1 VSASAFSFE
10 HFYHGQLFQGGRLQ
24 GDYRLLASSSGI
36 KSDHV
41 AQALLEAPIPP
52 LEGKGA
58 WALVRGVNIPFL
70 LVQSQPGMRH
80 YIFITVDA
88 LRALGGNLKAM
99 LAMVEP
105 QIRTFETT
113 GNSIPTIK
121 MPNLGFPST
130 GAQENAMLDLM
141 TATRD
146 RPDVIEALL
155 AAIIHGVQIVVQGAP
170 PELEKRVAFVE
181 GLLALL
187 PPPARFGVTFT
198 TNSTSDTQL
207 DAQICFY
214 GDDDVPPENTLS
226 YQWGARSVGGKAV
239 EDEYARFIKSQ
250 LRLDTGLVIDQTTA
264 LTPVAGWRIRSG
276 ASLAE
281 ALKYG
286 SYRLKIDNA
295 VLNHQPVEADEVAKI
310 LGEDPTLSD
319 ELRVAYIRHLLA
331 FALALDESANTD
343 LLAVIARGQPDLER
357 AILNEMNAALHEGKA
372 GAIYHRVMRWRS
384 RPNGFRGMYWEEI
397 AQNAAVAYA
406 EMLAQGGDPDALSQ
420 FMNELREVM
429 NPVEI
434 TAIAPRLI
442 EVMLPLAAQHRQL
455 AETVFVL
462 AATSMPTERW
472 QRIVMARPL
481 LAQLPAGVAQLM
493 AYISQHDH
501 NTPPPGLL
509 AQVISDFEPQW
520 RPLLFIRLTELII
533 LAGRFDLLDPPAL
546 EGLAEAAATPWA
558 TAHDVTLRWIVRNLD
573 GEDVIQ
579 TLNPGCRL
587 PLLQILLARRAYSD
601 LANDLLLQG
610 RLFYPADKQMQF
622 GQMVYSLIAE
632 SDLPVQ
638 EIAPALTVLAEK
650 GVKPLPLAMAHFGAL
665 HRHRW
670 SNALEKVAADV
681 SWLVF
686 NNRLIAESM
695 SPELIIELLGYH
707 IQKQDANLAL
717 RVASLL
723 PVAAARRGEDGI
735 SIMIQ
740 MYRMMNRNEE
750 GGQAALDGLRRY
762 IRRCSDSF
770 VPHALVRL
778 GRELG
783 EPVQRALEAT
793 VTLYQ
798 IMGGEDIGDYA
809 YSVHTASEFLYDT
822 FQPYMDKN
830 NMPSIN
836 SLISDL
842 SSLSGGL
849 SNDERRALSEAI
861 LEFGRLLSAL
871 AIQHRQVHPRE
882 QDEHIEGLLT
892 GKGTA
897 STVFDVFRVMGG
909 YFSRARRLS
918 IRAERGGSQH
928 PLSDRAAHVLLREIE
943 QINRLLKTALRA
955 IPSDRR
961 IHLSAA
967 ALQEEIE
974 SLWGDI
980 SLHERRTLVRDLA
993 IDLQRIPEI
1002 TLMIT
1007 ERADVKVL
1015 QDDSGIGR
1023 KLESANRRPENALEF
1038 YRFVHGYFKAR
1049 TR

>member
-1 VSASAFSFE
+1 MSVSAFTLE
-10 HFYHGQLFQGGRLQ
+10 HFYHGQLAHGGVLQ
-24 GDYRLLASSSGI
+24 GDLRLLAASSGV

-41 AQALLEAPIPP
+41 AEALMEAHIPP
-52 LEGKGA
+52 LEGTGA

-70 LVQSQPGMRH
+70 LVQSQPGIRH
-80 YIFITVDA
+80 YIFITGDA

-99 LAMVEP
+99 LTLVEP
-105 QIRTFETT
+105 QIQTFETT
-113 GNSIPTIK
+113 GNTIPPVK
-121 MPNLGFPST
+121 LPNVGFPSP
-130 GAQENAMLDLM
+130 GAQENVMLDLM

-146 RPDVIEALL
+146 RLDVVESLL
-155 AAIIHGVQIVVQGAP
+155 AAIIHGVQIVVRGAP

-198 TNSTSDTQL
+198 TNSTPETRV

-214 GDDDVPPENTLS
+214 GDGDTPPENTLA
-226 YQWGARSVGGKAV
+226 YQWGERSVSGTIP

-250 LRLDTGLVIDQTTA
+250 LRLDTGLVLEQTTA

-276 ASLAE
+276 APLAE
-281 ALKYG
+281 ALKYA

-295 VLNHQPVEADEVAKI
+295 LLNHQPVGAKEVARI

-319 ELRVAYIRHLLA
+319 ELRVVYIRHLLA
-331 FALALDESANTD
+331 FALALDEDENAD
-343 LLAVIARGQPDLER
+343 LLAVIARGQPNLER
-357 AILNEMNAALHEGKA
+357 AILNEMDEALHEGKA
-372 GAIYHRVMRWRS
+372 EAIYHRVMQWRN
-384 RPNGFRGMYWEEI
+384 RANGFRGMYWEEI

-406 EMLAQGGDPDALSQ
+406 EVLAQEGDPEVLNDFL
-420 FMNELREVM
+420 NELREVM

-442 EVMLPLAAQHRQL
+442 EITLPLSSKHRQL

-472 QRIVMARPL
+472 QRIVLARPL
-481 LAQLPAGVAQLM
+481 LAQLPTGVAQLM
-493 AYISQHDH
+493 AYITQHDR

-509 AQVISDFEPQW
+509 AQVISDFQPQW
-520 RPLLFIRLTELII
+520 RPLLFIRLTELIM

-546 EGLAEAAATPWA
+546 QGLAEAAATSWA
-558 TAHDVTLRWIVRNLD
+558 NAHDPTLRWIVRNLSS
-573 GEDVIQ
+573 EDVLAA
-579 TLNPGCRL
+579 LNPGCRL
-587 PLLQILLARRAYSD
+587 PILQILLARRAFAD
-601 LANDLLLQG
+601 LGNELLRQG

-622 GQMVYSLIAE
+622 AQMAYSLFAE
-632 SDLPVQ
+632 SSLPAQ
-638 EIAPALTVLAEK
+638 EIPAALTTLTEK

-665 HRHRW
+665 HRNSW
-670 SNALEKVAADV
+670 LPALESVAADV
-681 SWLVF
+681 TWLVF
-686 NNRLIAESM
+686 NNRLIAESI
-695 SPELIIELLGYH
+695 SPEMMLELLNYH
-707 IQKQDANLAL
+707 IQKQDATLAL

-723 PVAAARRGEDGI
+723 PAAAARRGDAGI
-735 SIMIQ
+735 AVMIQ
-740 MYRMMNRNEE
+740 MYRMMNWNEE
-750 GGQAALDGLRRY
+750 GSEAALDGLRRY
-762 IRRCSDSF
+762 IRRCSDAF
-770 VPHALVRL
+770 VPQALSRL

-798 IMGGEDIGDYA
+798 MMGGEDIGDYA
-809 YSVHTASEFLYDT
+809 YSIHTASEFLYDT
-822 FQPYMDKN
+822 YLPYMDKN
-830 NMPSIN
+830 NMPTIN
-836 SLISDL
+836 SLNSDL

-849 SNDERRALSEAI
+849 SNDERRALSDAI

-871 AIQHRQVHPRE
+871 AMQHRQLYARE
-882 QDEHIEGLLT
+882 QDEHIEGMLT

-909 YFSRARRLS
+909 YFARARRLS
-918 IRAERGGSQH
+918 IRTERVVNQH
-928 PLSDRAAHVLLREIE
+928 PLSDRASHVLLREIE

-955 IPSDRR
+955 IPPDKRVS
-961 IHLSAA
+961 LSAA
-967 ALQEEIE
+967 ALQDEIE
-974 SLWGDI
+974 SLWGEI
-980 SLHERRTLVRDLA
+980 SLHERRSLVRNLA

-1002 TLMIT
+1002 ILMMT

-1015 QDDSGIGR
+1015 QDDSSIGR